1 MKKSLTALAALAF
14 AGAIASAAFA
24 EGPVG
29 RFDNGYLDEHP
40 EVAHQLGAN
49 PSLADT
55 PQFLATHP
63 GLDDYLSQHPE
74 VRQDLQQHP
83 YHFMSDEWRRDH
95 GYGGGYG
102 ITHGEVARFD
112 HGYLD
117 EHPEVAE
124 QLARDPRLVDNPEFL
139 ATHPGLDEYFKNH
152 PEIRS
157 ELQHHP
163 DHFMA
168 REGYYDGHGGWHYG
182 HPLATT
188 DKYLDSHPDV
198 AHQLEKDPALVDNH
212 RYVDEHPGLHE
223 YLASHPT
230 ARHDWESHPFH
241 YMAAER
247 RYQERH

>member
-1 MKKSLTALAALAF
+1 EHSFTRVVTLLVLLLCKRIGLAVRPTRQEIEKQIAAGTPQSKTRRLVMKKSLTALAALAF
-14 AGAIASAAFA
+14 AGAIASAALA

-49 PSLADT
+49 PSLADN

-63 GLDDYLSQHPE
+63 GLDDYLSRHPE

-83 YHFMSDEWRRDH
+83 YRFMSDEWRRDH

-168 REGYYDGHGGWHYG
+168 REGY
-182 HPLATT
+182 
-188 DKYLDSHPDV
+188 
-198 AHQLEKDPALVDNH
+198 
-212 RYVDEHPGLHE
+212 
-223 YLASHPT
+223 
-230 ARHDWESHPFH
+230 
-241 YMAAER
+241 
-247 RYQERH
+247 